1 METYETLRLSTAVE
15 LSTIIFVD
23 RRAGDRRAR
32 ESRVDVTRLE
42 HEQLQALVAR
52 LTEAI
57 ARLEQDLRTQLV
69 RIAQLQQE
77 VNQLKPRT
85 PSS

>member
-1 METYETLRLSTAVE
+1 
-15 LSTIIFVD
+15 VD
-23 RRAGDRRAR
+23 RRTGDRRAR

-42 HEQLQALVAR
+42 HEQLQALVAG

-57 ARLEQDLRTQLV
+57 ARVEQDLRTQLV

-77 VNQLKPRT
+77 VNQLKART
-85 PSS
+85 PPS

>member
-1 METYETLRLSTAVE
+1 
-15 LSTIIFVD
+15 VD

-32 ESRVDVTRLE
+32 DSRVDVTRLE
-42 HEQLQALVAR
+42 HEQLQALVEG

-77 VNQLKPRT
+77 VNQLKART
-85 PSS
+85 PPS